1 MKNYVT
7 IVTNNFMITRIIVKL
22 SIILLPIY

>member
-7 IVTNNFMITRIIVKL
+7 IATNNFMITRIIVKL